1 MQDQPVIRINCNT
14 GERTNYPNI
23 ASAAKAVKISPPGLR
38 NRILTDVHVNNF
50 HWVFDKN
57 AGYTSTLSIDSEF
70 FQRKPTANFL
80 PRSLTGFSEI
90 GI

>member
-1 MQDQPVIRINCNT
+1 VGQGYLWRYSGISADDQMQDQPVIRINCNT

-57 AGYTSTLSIDSEF
+57 ATHYKTE
-70 FQRKPTANFL
+70 R
-80 PRSLTGFSEI
+80 
-90 GI
+90 